1 MSTAKDVLYAKS
13 RDIFTI
19 DESKSVAD
27 AISQMM
33 EQRVG
38 SLIVTS
44 EDIPVGMFTERDVLL
59 SWQKHKTAEGEFK
72 FCDIPVSEGMTRD
85 MIVCGPKDDLD
96 YVMSIMAKNRIRHL
110 PVVESETVV
119 GMISI
124 RDVVRA
130 QVKNLRV
137 ENHYLK
143 EYISGKFV

>member
-59 SWQKHKTAEGEFK
+59 SWQKHKTEEGEFK